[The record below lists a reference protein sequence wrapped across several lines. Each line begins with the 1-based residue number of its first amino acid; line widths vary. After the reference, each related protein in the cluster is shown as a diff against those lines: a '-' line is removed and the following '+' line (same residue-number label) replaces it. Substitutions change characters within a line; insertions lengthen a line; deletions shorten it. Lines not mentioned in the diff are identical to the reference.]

1 MNSRRLFLISVFAVA
16 DVAATA
22 SGCDKAVAPA
32 STKGSAEVTKPTT
45 TPVAVE
51 KMAPPD
57 ASAERVSP
65 AGALDFELVEKV
77 GSYTLRDK
85 AYEATFQSTP
95 KVQPQDQSTAGGIKL
110 HGLMAIASIG
120 ETEAYGLIVL
130 PIPRNVPYD
139 IPKGLHEARD
149 GMFKAMGATMTSDKD
164 FDVGGLAG
172 RQAIGKASLQGND
185 MRIEVRLAF
194 DKPHNTMVG
203 LMALTKSE
211 NLDAEVGGF
220 LKSFAVKP
228 GDAPPA
234 GDGTK

>member
-1 MNSRRLFLISVFAVA
+1 MTSRRLFLFTVLAVA
-16 DVAATA
+16 A
-22 SGCDKAVAPA
+22 CDKHGPPV
-32 STKGSAEVTKPTT
+32 STKGSGDTKPVVTA
-45 TPVAVE
+45 PVAVE
-51 KMAPPD
+51 KVAPAD
-57 ASAERVSP
+57 ATPAPERVSP
-65 AGALDFELVEKV
+65 SGALDFELVEKV

-95 KVQPQDQSTAGGIKL
+95 KVERQDQTTAVGIKL

-120 ETEAYGLIVL
+120 VLEAYGLIVL

-139 IPKGLHEARD
+139 IPKGMHEARD

-164 FDVGGLAG
+164 FVVGGLPG
-172 RQAIGKASLQGND
+172 RQAVGKASLQGTD
-185 MRIEVRLAF
+185 MRIELRLAF

-211 NLDAEVGGF
+211 DLDAEVGGF
-220 LKSFAVKP
+220 LKSFTVKP

>member
-1 MNSRRLFLISVFAVA
+1 MSAGRLFLFTVLAVA
-16 DVAATA
+16 
-22 SGCDKAVAPA
+22 GCDKG
-32 STKGSAEVTKPTT
+32 SSTTKGTDDKKVTPTVQADKPVGTNAAAT
-45 TPVAVE
+45 
-51 KMAPPD
+51 
-57 ASAERVSP
+57 ERVKP

-95 KVQPQDQSTAGGIKL
+95 KIQPQDQVAASGIHL

-120 ETEAYGLIVL
+120 ELEAYGLIVL
-130 PIPRNVPYD
+130 PIPSNVPYD
-139 IPKGLHEARD
+139 IPKGLHDARD
-149 GMFKAMGATMTSDKD
+149 GMFNAMNAKMTKD
-164 FDVGGLAG
+164 QPFKVGGLDG
-172 RQAIGKASLQGND
+172 SQAIGTTTLQGTP
-185 MRIEVRLAF
+185 MRIELRIAF

-211 NLDAEVGGF
+211 DLGSEVGGF
-220 LKSFAVKP
+220 LNSFLVKP